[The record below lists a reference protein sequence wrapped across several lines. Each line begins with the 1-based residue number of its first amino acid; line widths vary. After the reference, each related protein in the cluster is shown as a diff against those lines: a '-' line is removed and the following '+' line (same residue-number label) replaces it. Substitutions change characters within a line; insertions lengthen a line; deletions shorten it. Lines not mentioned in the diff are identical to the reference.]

1 MTFTE
6 RVLSQ
11 TRQYLLPK
19 VVYNVL
25 GSNVLAARLVGN
37 GLKGKG
43 VAVEKAIKHTLS
55 GSASSFS
62 GLDTF
67 QAAQLDTKIR
77 LTYDMRAIR
86 QPVGVAGL
94 EIMANQDAEVQSTD
108 LVKEALEETQDELF
122 DALGDYLYGT
132 GTGNSGKDPLGL
144 GAIVDDGT
152 DVTTIGGQSRST
164 YSVLNATRTSLSGV
178 ALTLARMATLYSAVS
193 SGTSTSTPTLMISN
207 ETVWDLYESLLTPIV
222 REQYSMMGYYNVTS
236 EKGSKATRGSH
247 EGLVGT
253 HGFVG
258 LSYKGIPYARD
269 EKATAQAMFMLN
281 ENFIDWYGWPASGET
296 TRTTGYEPIS
306 FGHTQVETSYSE
318 APMSNFT
325 GFNWSGFKSPT
336 NQFAGIADIILV
348 GNLTSF
354 RPNRNGKFVSVT
366 TV

>member
-1 MTFTE
+1 MTFSE
-6 RVLSQ
+6 RVLAQ
-11 TRQYLLPK
+11 TRQFLLPK

-37 GLKGKG
+37 GKKGKG
-43 VAVEKAIKHTLS
+43 VAIEKAIKKSLS
-55 GSASSFS
+55 GNASSFS

-132 GTGNSGKDPLGL
+132 GLGNSGKDPVGL

-178 ALTLARMATLYSAVS
+178 ALTLARMATLYSAIS
-193 SGTSTSTPTLMISN
+193 SGTGQSTPTMMISN

-222 REQYSMMGYYNVTS
+222 REQYSMMGYYQV
-236 EKGSKATRGSH
+236 GSTGGAVRGGSH
-247 EGLVGT
+247 EGLSGT
-253 HGFVG
+253 QGFVA
-258 LSYKGIPYARD
+258 LTYKGIPYARD

-281 ENFIDWYGWPASGET
+281 ENFIQWYGWPASGET

-306 FGHTQVETSYSE
+306 MSHSQVETTFSE
-318 APMSNFT
+318 PPMSSFT
-325 GFNWSGFKSPT
+325 GFNWSGFKTPT
-336 NQFAGIADIILV
+336 NQFGAIADILLV
-348 GNLTSF
+348 GNLTSW
-354 RPNRNGKFVSVT
+354 RPNRNGKFVAVT